1 MNCGEIICSMNYW
14 AVLVA
19 ALSSFIVGWLWYGP
33 LFGKLWMKLNGF
45 TPETLKEGGMPMPLT
60 MGLNY
65 VATVLAAFAIAMFL
79 GFINRFDAGSGIL
92 TGIMIVIFW
101 IATNRLNDVLFERIP
116 FGLFMINVG
125 YSLVT
130 FILMG
135 AIIGAWH

>member
-1 MNCGEIICSMNYW
+1 MNCGEIISSMNYL

-19 ALSSFIVGWLWYGP
+19 ALSSFVVGWIWYGP
-33 LFGKLWMKLNGF
+33 LFGKLWMKLNNF
-45 TPETLKEGGMPMPLT
+45 TPESLKEGGMSMPVI

-65 VATVLAAFAIAMFL
+65 IATFVAAFAIAMFL
-79 GFINRFDAGSGIL
+79 GFIDRFDAGSGIL
-92 TGIMIVIFW
+92 AGLMIVIFW
-101 IATNRLNDVLFERIP
+101 IATNRLNDVLYERKP
-116 FGLFMINVG
+116 FGLFLINMG

>member
-19 ALSSFIVGWLWYGP
+19 ALSSFFVGWMWYGP

-45 TPETLKEGGMPMPLT
+45 TPEVLKEGGMSMPLI
-60 MGLNY
+60 MGINY
-65 VATVLAAFAIAMFL
+65 VATFIAAFAIAMFL
-79 GFINRFDAGSGIL
+79 GFIGRFDAASGML
-92 TGIMIVIFW
+92 AGLMIVIFW
-101 IATNRLNDVLFERIP
+101 IATNRLNDVLYERKP
-116 FGLFMINVG
+116 FGLFLLNVG

-130 FILMG
+130 FVIMG